1 MILKIFNVVMFALM
15 VVMNYLA
22 NALPINERTTGQ
34 LSDLYPNLFVPAG
47 ITFSIWGVIY
57 LLLLIFVILQ
67 FRETDNELVKKVGW
81 AFGISCALNA
91 LWIVAWHFEYVAI
104 SLLIMIALLLV
115 LIIISLKIRSNAMS
129 FGKAA
134 FGIYLGWISIA
145 TIANVVA
152 LLVSVKWSGWGFSE
166 QTWTVVMIAIG
177 TLIALLSIFRYNNA
191 FVGVAILWAFL
202 GIITRQKALNPSIV
216 VTAIIGMGLVGVITL
231 FMFLRDSFFSK
242 N

>member
-1 MILKIFNVVMFALM
+1 MILKIFNLVMFVVM

-22 NALPINERTTGQ
+22 NALPINEKTTGQ
-34 LSDLYPNLFVPAG
+34 LSELYPNLFVPAG

-67 FRETDNELVKKVGW
+67 FRESDNELVKQIGW
-81 AFGISCALNA
+81 AFGISSALNV

-104 SLLIMIALLLV
+104 SLLIMIALLIV

-129 FGKAA
+129 FCKAA

-152 LLVSVKWSGWGFSE
+152 LLVSINWSGWGFSE
-166 QTWTVVMIAIG
+166 QTWTILMIALG
-177 TLIALLSIFRYNNA
+177 ALIALLSVFRYNNP
-191 FVGVAILWAFL
+191 FFGVAILWAFF
-202 GIITRQKALNPSIV
+202 GIITRQQALNPSIV
-216 VTAIIGMGLVGVITL
+216 VTAIIGMGVVGAITI
-231 FMFLRDSFFSK
+231 FMFLRNSIFAK
-242 N
+242 E